1 MGTECFTKNS
11 PTSQR
16 LSSSSQIGYGNKT
29 PTSTSLSQL
38 TVTWWALYNCIRYTR
53 PHVWLSFGC
62 SMTSTY
68 RLVIGVKALLAIISV
83 TSAFS
88 QYSIGV
94 DLVSITQRQ
103 SNTIMGMPAQIVTP
117 GAGLFVQYQ
126 TAESLLYRVAF
137 SRQSFSR
144 PAYGGNFV
152 DFGNHNYYKIA
163 AGVGKQWSA
172 ESTISPHLGA
182 DLYYATTSADGTQG
196 GGFVP
201 SSFSYEGSSSIVY
214 SL

>member
-1 MGTECFTKNS
+1 MKIIIT
-11 PTSQR
+11 
-16 LSSSSQIGYGNKT
+16 
-29 PTSTSLSQL
+29 
-38 TVTWWALYNCIRYTR
+38 
-53 PHVWLSFGC
+53 
-62 SMTSTY
+62 
-68 RLVIGVKALLAIISV
+68 ALLAIISV

-117 GAGLFVQYQ
+117 GAGLFVPSQ

-201 SSFSYEGSSSIVY
+201 SSFSYEGSRTAVGLDIYLGASMALFSRLSLRVEVSAAIDYSSYEDHIVATAPTSMPSNRSGSELSLLLNTLSRLSIVY